1 MSEIKPRDFPDI
13 WAFAQ
18 VVELSSFS
26 EAARKMGSTKAN
38 VSKQVA
44 RLERSLKVKLL
55 NRSTRRISVS
65 EVGLEIYQHA
75 VRMIDEAKAIEA
87 KLAGL
92 QTGPGGTLRVST
104 SMALGNAHIASLLP
118 EFMERYPDVRVVLSL
133 TDRYVDLVEEGFDI
147 ALRLAPKISML
158 SAVARPVAPLNYVL
172 TASPSYIE
180 RHGMPGT
187 IEAIREHRCM
197 TFGDL
202 GTAVT
207 WNLQAGADTTLLKV
221 ESALTINS
229 SQSLRV
235 AMLNGGGIALLPT
248 FVVGDDIQQGRAVHV
263 LPAVRP
269 AGMFGSHLYAV
280 YLQNQFLP
288 QKVRVFIDFLIEK
301 IGERPYWDSFMAK
314 AAPLATRAIAPPGSR
329 TPADLSADGA
339 VRAGR

>member
-13 WAFAQ
+13 WAFAR

-26 EAARKMGSTKAN
+26 EAARQMGSTKAN

-87 KLAGL
+87 KIAGL
-92 QTGPGGTLRVST
+92 QTGPSGTLRVST
-104 SMALGNAHIASLLP
+104 SMALGNAHIAGLLP
-118 EFMERYPDVRVVLSL
+118 EFMERYPDVSVVLSL

-172 TASPSYIE
+172 TAAPSYIE
-180 RHGMPGT
+180 RHGMPDS
-187 IEAIREHRCM
+187 IEAIKEHRCM
-197 TFGDL
+197 TFGDMSS
-202 GTAVT
+202 AAT
-207 WNLQAGADTTLLKV
+207 WHLQVGAETTPLKV
-221 ESALTINS
+221 DSALTINS
-229 SQSLRV
+229 SQSLRM

-248 FVVGDDIQQGRAVHV
+248 FVVGQDIEQGRAVHV
-263 LPAVRP
+263 LPAVKP
-269 AGMFGSHLYAV
+269 TGMFGSHLYAV

-288 QKVRVFIDFLIEK
+288 QKVRVFIDFLLEK
-301 IGERPYWDSFMAK
+301 IGERPYWDSFMD
-314 AAPLATRAIAPPGSR
+314 AAARLATRATAPSGSA
-329 TPADLSADGA
+329 TPACPSPDAP
-339 VRAGR
+339 VHAGS